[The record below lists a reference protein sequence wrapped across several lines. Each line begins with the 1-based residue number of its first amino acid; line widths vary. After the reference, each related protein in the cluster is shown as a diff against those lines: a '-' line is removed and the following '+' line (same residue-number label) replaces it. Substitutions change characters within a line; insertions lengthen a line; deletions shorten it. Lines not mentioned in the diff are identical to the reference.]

1 MAVRVQQQTLAAQAW
16 RTTKAVGRFARA
28 KPLGVAGASVIVCL
42 IIMALSAPV
51 AAPYDPKDITFD
63 RVLPPN
69 STNWLGTDTLG
80 RDILSRV
87 LWGARV
93 SLYVGIVSVF
103 IGITIGTTMGIVSG
117 YVGGWFD
124 LLFQRF
130 IDALAAFPNIVLA
143 LGLIAA
149 RGQSIGNLIIVIAV
163 LMTPGS
169 VRIIRGV
176 TLSVKEMVFVDSARA
191 IGATNIRIMA
201 RHILPNCLAP
211 FLILISV
218 NVGFAIIVEASLS
231 FLGAGAPPE
240 DPTWGSMVN
249 EAAKN
254 FFSGSVGLTVTPGAM
269 ITLTVLS
276 FNLLGDA
283 LRDTLDP
290 RLRGTT

>member
-1 MAVRVQQQTLAAQAW
+1 MAVRVQQQGLAAQAR
-16 RTTKAVGRFARA
+16 RTASALGRFARA
-28 KPLGVAGASVIVCL
+28 KPLGMAGVFTITCL
-42 IIMALSAPV
+42 IIMALSAPI
-51 AAPYDPKDITFD
+51 AAPYNPKDITFD

-69 STNWLGTDTLG
+69 STNLLGTDTLG

-87 LWGARV
+87 LHGARV

-103 IGITIGTTMGIVSG
+103 IGISLGTALGILSG
-117 YVGGWFD
+117 YIGGIFD
-124 LLFQRF
+124 LIFQRF
-130 IDALAAFPNIVLA
+130 IDALAAFPNIILA
-143 LGLIAA
+143 LALIAA

-163 LMTPGS
+163 LMVPGA

-191 IGATNIRIMA
+191 VGATNIRIMA
-201 RHILPNCLAP
+201 RHILPNCIAP
-211 FLILISV
+211 YLILISV

-240 DPTWGSMVN
+240 EPTWGSMVN

-254 FFSGSVGLTVTPGAM
+254 FFSGSLGLTITPGAM